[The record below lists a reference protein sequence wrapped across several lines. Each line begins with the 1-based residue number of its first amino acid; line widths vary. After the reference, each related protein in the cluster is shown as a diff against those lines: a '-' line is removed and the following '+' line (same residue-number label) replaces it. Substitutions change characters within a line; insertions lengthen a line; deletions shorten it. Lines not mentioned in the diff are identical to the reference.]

1 MINLNNEYIYL
12 WQYTNGR
19 HQNIEVR
26 LGRKL
31 YLVDIY
37 KNSST
42 TRIDFYKKQ
51 GTNRGKY
58 SKYDEGSVLSVY
70 VKPDVMLGRN
80 FFENIREIKE
90 AQETLD
96 RFKYYV

>member
-12 WQYTNGR
+12 WQYSNGR

-42 TRIDFYKKQ
+42 TNK
-51 GTNRGKY
+51 
-58 SKYDEGSVLSVY
+58 
-70 VKPDVMLGRN
+70 
-80 FFENIREIKE
+80 
-90 AQETLD
+90 
-96 RFKYYV
+96 

>member
-1 MINLNNEYIYL
+1 MINLNKDDIYL
-12 WQYTNGR
+12 WKYGHGDT
-19 HQNIEVR
+19 QNIEVR
-26 LGRKL
+26 LGHKL
-31 YLVDIY
+31 YMIDIY
-37 KNSST
+37 KDCSI

-51 GTNRGKY
+51 SANRCNY
-58 SKYDEGSVLSVY
+58 SKYGNGSVLSVR
-70 VKPDVMLGRN
+70 VKPDVILDRK